1 MKIITLE
8 KEAADKKAAQQA
20 AELIRKKPDSVLALA
35 AGESTKGLYAE
46 LSAMCGRGELSFAKA
61 RIFALT
67 EYADLPYD
75 HPENCRNM
83 LESCLIKNIDVK
95 PENCHFLSRENF
107 EHYDEEI
114 AACGGLDIAVLGL
127 GENVHIGFNE
137 PATPFYSFTHIQK
150 LTDRTKR
157 SKAERFGGV
166 EKVPEYGITM
176 GLKTITEARN
186 IILLA
191 YGEEKSAAV
200 YQMVYGKTMTYLPA
214 SFLQIPLEVT
224 VYLDTAAASKL

>member
-8 KEAADKKAAQQA
+8 KSEADKKAAQQI

-35 AGESTKGLYAE
+35 AGETPKGLYAE
-46 LSAMCGRGELSFAKA
+46 LSAMCGRGELSFAEA

-67 EYADLPYD
+67 EYAELPREN
-75 HPENCRNM
+75 PENCRNV
-83 LESCLIKNIDVK
+83 LETCLLHNIDIK
-95 PENCHFLSRENF
+95 PENCYFLSRESF
-107 EHYDEEI
+107 EHYDDEI
-114 AACGGLDIAVLGL
+114 SACGGLDIAVLGL
-127 GENVHIGFNE
+127 GENTHIGFNE

-157 SKAERFGGV
+157 SKAARFGGV
-166 EKVPEYGITM
+166 ENVPDYGITM
-176 GLKTITEARN
+176 GLKTITEAKN

-191 YGEEKSAAV
+191 YGEAKSAAV

-224 VYLDTAAASKL
+224 VYLDADAASKL

>member
-1 MKIITLE
+1 MKIITDS
-8 KEAADKKAAQQA
+8 KAAADRQA
-20 AELIRKKPDSVLALA
+20 AEEIAALIKEKPDAVLALA
-35 AGESTKGLYAE
+35 AGESPKGVYAE
-46 LSAMCGRGELSFAKA
+46 LRAMCGRGELSFAGV

-67 EYADLPYD
+67 EYADLPLE
-75 HPENCRNM
+75 HPQNCRHM
-83 LESCLIKNIDVK
+83 LEESLIKGIDIK
-95 PENCHFLSRENF
+95 PENCYFLTRDNYAE
-107 EHYDEEI
+107 YDGEI
-114 AACGGLDIAVLGL
+114 SACGGLDLAVLGL

-157 SKAERFGGV
+157 S
-166 EKVPEYGITM
+166 ITM